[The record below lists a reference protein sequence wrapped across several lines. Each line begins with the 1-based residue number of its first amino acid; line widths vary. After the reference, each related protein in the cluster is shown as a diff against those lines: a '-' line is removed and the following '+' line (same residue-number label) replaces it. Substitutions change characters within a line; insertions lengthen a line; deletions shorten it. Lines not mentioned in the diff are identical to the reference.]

1 MYTGAAGT
9 LADMNNRDFA
19 KLAKTPRP
27 DRFGSGGSSS
37 GGRSER
43 EKEEDRQTR
52 EEIKRQQLEDKKA
65 KAKAWRIA
73 NAPQNKKKQDDDGY
87 RDRAS
92 ERRQGGGGDYAD
104 TTAIEAAVGQVG
116 KDGQVGALQGE
127 GMSSLE
133 ASKYLGGDMAHTHLV
148 KGLDFQLLNKVR
160 DDLKKQEVE
169 AEKEKAEAGDDNA
182 ADAKPTGRT
191 ALAKGILVALS
202 AETSYRASTRG
213 DSNDGTKQDKKKK
226 QTAVAP
232 PRSDRAKD
240 IFRPGRTIFRFEHT
254 DDQGNE
260 SAALPSRVQR
270 SVRDCPKLVERR
282 EADIDPELLGQL
294 EKIVSYISR
303 ASGLKSAKPK
313 KKKKGIAE
321 VMNNSGIVMTG
332 SALRPKQ
339 AGAPQPLRGDDQ
351 ATAEDCS
358 AEAASADTAPRKR
371 RWDTAASHE
380 AGGGGH
386 SKDAQPPGTTD
397 PTVMMDSDSTVPD
410 STGPAAE
417 ATKADSD
424 DDIYP
429 GLEEYVPA
437 VAPRSSD
444 AASTDVGLGPAMG
457 PTLGPAMPPNWDD
470 DGSGY
475 PEVDM
480 YPEADSVADGVA
492 GPAAGPSM
500 PGPSVGPQMAAD
512 YESYPEADE
521 VSDVVGY
528 PDAEDVFKLEQERQ
542 QKEEVTAASLVRG
555 NRVTEADLLAQAEAQ
570 ARGQDDEEIRYG
582 YKPPK
587 PSVDE
592 STLVKLPKE
601 DTGYGDDDEAG
612 YLGFGGGHVA
622 HVRAN
627 FPLQNF
633 HPNCCMATHSHRN
646 FGVRCATEM
655 FACACCALCAVYVFC
670 DHQVV
675 ESDDEDEQDPFA
687 LYQAQKAEA
696 ARLEALEQQMNG
708 GADAEGK
715 KKRKRRKREGD
726 DDETEDDVARRKQAK
741 ENTDYQKVMELER
754 KKHGGGGEDG
764 DKKMSRKER
773 RAAARVS

>member
-1 MYTGAAGT
+1 MSAAGA

-37 GGRSER
+37 GGKSER

-52 EEIKRQQLEDKKA
+52 EEIKRQQLEEKKA

-73 NAPQNKKKQDDDGY
+73 NAPQNKKKQEEDGY

-92 ERRQGGGGDYAD
+92 ERREGGGGDYAD

-116 KDGQVGALQGE
+116 KDGQIGALQGE

-169 AEKEKAEAGDDNA
+169 AEKEKAEAGVDNA
-182 ADAKPTGRT
+182 LATKPTGRT

-202 AETSYRASTRG
+202 AETSYRDRARG
-213 DSNDGTKQDKKKK
+213 GSNDSMKQDKKKK
-226 QTAVAP
+226 QAAVVP

-282 EADIDPELLGQL
+282 EADIDPELLGQM

-303 ASGLKSAKPK
+303 ASGLKSSKPK
-313 KKKKGIAE
+313 KRKKGIAE
-321 VMNNSGIVMTG
+321 VMNSSGIVMTG
-332 SALRPKQ
+332 SALRPKE
-339 AGAPQPLRGDDQ
+339 ASAPQPVRGDDQ
-351 ATAEDCS
+351 ATAEDSS

-371 RWDTAASHE
+371 RWDTTAAHE
-380 AGGGGH
+380 AGEDGH
-386 SKDAQPPGTTD
+386 SRAVQPRGTTD
-397 PTVMMDSDSTVPD
+397 PIVTMDSDSTVPD
-410 STGPAAE
+410 SPGPAAE
-417 ATKADSD
+417 AAKADSD

-444 AASTDVGLGPAMG
+444 AASADVGPGPAM
-457 PTLGPAMPPNWDD
+457 GPAMPPNWDD

-480 YPEADSVADGVA
+480 YPEADSVAEGVT

-500 PGPSVGPQMAAD
+500 PGPPAGPQMAAE

-521 VSDVVGY
+521 VGDVVGY
-528 PDAEDVFKLEQERQ
+528 PDAEDVFQQEQERK

-570 ARGQDDEEIRYG
+570 ARGEGDEEIRYG

-592 STLVKLPKE
+592 STLVKLPKGE

-622 HVRAN
+622 HVRTGC
-627 FPLQNF
+627 PLHNF
-633 HPNCCMATHSHRN
+633 HHR
-646 FGVRCATEM
+646 
-655 FACACCALCAVYVFC
+655 L
-670 DHQVV
+670 
-675 ESDDEDEQDPFA
+675 
-687 LYQAQKAEA
+687 A
-696 ARLEALEQQMNG
+696 AW
-708 GADAEGK
+708 
-715 KKRKRRKREGD
+715 
-726 DDETEDDVARRKQAK
+726 
-741 ENTDYQKVMELER
+741 
-754 KKHGGGGEDG
+754 
-764 DKKMSRKER
+764 
-773 RAAARVS
+773 